1 MHARAIKNEHARY
14 KKRGKKLYKKQ
25 FIKNSTDKKRG
36 KKLSANGGKKL
47 FMKKKEFNLF
57 MLYICISL

>member
-14 KKRGKKLYKKQ
+14 KKRGKKLHKKLYKKQ
-25 FIKNSTDKKRG
+25 SG
-36 KKLSANGGKKL
+36 HGGKKL
-47 FMKKKEFNLF
+47 FMKKLDFNLF